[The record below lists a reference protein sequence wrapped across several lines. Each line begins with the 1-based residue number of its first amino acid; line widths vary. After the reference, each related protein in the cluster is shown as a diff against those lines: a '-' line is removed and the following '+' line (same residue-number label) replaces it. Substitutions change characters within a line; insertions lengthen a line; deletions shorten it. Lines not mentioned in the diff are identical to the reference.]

1 VDASPNALAETVRAK
16 RLAIDNDLELLRVR
30 LKNADP
36 RRIDTMRWAKRAL
49 PVAAGTAAL
58 WLWRTRRRRVGS
70 LEQLLVHGLTDLY
83 HAEHQLLPALERMRA
98 QATNEELERAFD
110 HHRYETEG
118 HIDRLER
125 VFRSVGAKPRRGS
138 PAAIAAIVNDGERL
152 LARKADPDV
161 RDAWLIATAQRIEH
175 LEIANYGTVRTY
187 AETLGYTLAAQLL
200 QQTLEEERATD
211 EKLTHLAKRFVNP
224 QSIRSSASR

>member
-1 VDASPNALAETVRAK
+1 MDASPNALAETVRAK

-98 QATNEELERAFD
+98 GVELLREDTFAWDAFRLANKAMQYQRARSTWHASSSDLRSAWAAVSPSTMGARSRTESAVTGEEYITSR
-110 HHRYETEG
+110 ETM
-118 HIDRLER
+118 
-125 VFRSVGAKPRRGS
+125 
-138 PAAIAAIVNDGERL
+138 
-152 LARKADPDV
+152 
-161 RDAWLIATAQRIEH
+161 
-175 LEIANYGTVRTY
+175 VRT
-187 AETLGYTLAAQLL
+187 
-200 QQTLEEERATD
+200 
-211 EKLTHLAKRFVNP
+211 
-224 QSIRSSASR
+224 